1 MSPRPDISMGP
12 DEVRAFLATRP
23 RAVLAAL
30 DDGAPVGTVVDVVV
44 VDDGIAVTIADPIVA
59 ALVTR
64 DDRVC
69 VVADQFPVYHEIRGV
84 VAHGRARHLTPV
96 VDGPGAGGVTFRLDL
111 DDVVTFDFAKLPREG
126 AGSGRAR

>member
-30 DDGAPVGTVVDVVV
+30 DAGAPVGTVADVAV
-44 VDDGIAVTIADPIVA
+44 VDDGIAVTVADPVVA
-59 ALVTR
+59 DLVAR

-69 VVADQFPVYHEIRGV
+69 VIADQVPEYYGIRGV
-84 VAHGRARHLTPV
+84 VAHGRARDLAPTG
-96 VDGPGAGGVTFRLDL
+96 DGAGWTFRLAL
-111 DDVVTFDFAKLPREG
+111 DDVVSFDFAKLPREG